1 MKKLSTL
8 LLNDSKIYKLRLTG
22 IWAEMFYHVIFV
34 TDGATY
40 APFALF
46 ENGSSIPLKTDT
58 KEGYTFFD
66 DLESKHCIIDTGE
79 PLWFANGVVNTVSR
93 SGILSVVKQ
102 SKIDPKLLFDSM
114 IQVLADYYDFYN
126 SYELQVVFAHIV
138 HTYILGLLGKTFYL
152 LLEGERN
159 TGKSSLQGVMAYL
172 QHNGCFSGKVTMAS
186 LIRKIHFFGASV
198 NIDELDKLHKDE
210 LKMAT
215 GILNSGMYASG
226 TYEIT
231 NLDSKKS
238 KNQLKIFK
246 TFGSKTFSANKAFF
260 DDSLLSRCIVINT
273 VRNRKQVK
281 SIYEITE
288 QELSHFQCIRNQMF
302 AYCLMN
308 GKAIHT
314 DIKSLQE
321 ELSAQGKY
329 GRRSDIFSIVAGI
342 LKHFGANYK
351 PVLEYLDDRES
362 FDEETSFDNRFYLT
376 LGFLVEK
383 MESEF
388 KEKLIFSNE
397 ELRSHLIDQ
406 LDMEAQS
413 QYSPTPRSIGSL
425 LKKHRIIENKNE
437 RQRITNGID
446 KGKYQYFLDTVKI
459 LELIDRTEFDDLKE
473 RIGKL
478 NFSPSK

>member
-1 MKKLSTL
+1 MKKLTTL

-34 TDGATY
+34 NDGATY
-40 APFALF
+40 APFVLF
-46 ENGSSIPLKTDT
+46 ENGNSIPLKTDT

-79 PLWFANGVVNTVSR
+79 PLWFADGVVNTV
-93 SGILSVVKQ
+93 GIGGLVSVVKQ
-102 SKIDPKLLFDSM
+102 SKIDPNGIYESVTK
-114 IQVLADYYDFYN
+114 ILADYYDFYN
-126 SYELQVVFAHIV
+126 SYELQIIFAHII

-152 LLEGERN
+152 MLEGERN
-159 TGKSSLQGVMAYL
+159 TGKSSLQSVMAHL

-226 TYEIT
+226 TYEIV

-238 KNQLKIFK
+238 KNQLKIYK
-246 TFGSKTFSANKAFF
+246 TFGSKTFSANKSFF

-288 QELSHFQCIRNQMF
+288 QELNHFQYLRNQMF

-308 GKAIHT
+308 GKGIHA
-314 DIKSLQE
+314 DIKEMQAY
-321 ELSAQGKY
+321 LSAQGKY

-342 LKHFGANYK
+342 LKHFGADYK

-362 FDEETSFDNRFYLT
+362 FDEEASFDNRFYLT

-383 MESEF
+383 MESEL
-388 KEKLIFSNE
+388 KQKLVFSNE
-397 ELRSHLIDQ
+397 DLRSYLIDQ
-406 LDMEAQS
+406 LDMETQS
-413 QYSPTPRSIGSL
+413 QYSPTPRSVGSL

-437 RQRITNGID
+437 RQRITSGID

-473 RIGKL
+473 RIGKFDFNVL
-478 NFSPSK
+478 K